1 MRSTPVI
8 FLFFL
13 LCCAAVQAQNELPL
27 RMDNSKIKPLQKLLD
42 SSLQTNLR
50 DELASHQEWNDL
62 IVQKKMAVGL
72 VDLSNPEKVRF
83 ARVNGNHMMY
93 AASLPKIAILL
104 AAMDA
109 IEKGEL
115 KETTEVKKD
124 MRLMISKSDN
134 AASTRMI
141 DRVGYEK

>member
-13 LCCAAVQAQNELPL
+13 LCCTAVQAQNELPL

-109 IEKGEL
+109 IE
-115 KETTEVKKD
+115 
-124 MRLMISKSDN
+124 
-134 AASTRMI
+134 
-141 DRVGYEK
+141 